1 MTQRGGRSKWRRQ
14 KQIRISARGA
24 ACVCGGVCPVKAI
37 EPLTEVNK
45 KGYEIIRIDE
55 EACIGCG
62 QCYVMC
68 PDYMFTVE

>member
-1 MTQRGGRSKWRRQ
+1 MPLV
-14 KQIRISARGA
+14 
-24 ACVCGGVCPVKAI
+24 CVGGVCPVKAI